1 VLPKANRLQK
11 PQEFTAVYQGGT
23 RHTATHLTL
32 RALQQP
38 TLGEQPIRIGIS
50 ISQKVSKRAVD
61 RNLIKRRI
69 RAACRQLLPQL
80 PSNWSVVV
88 VARGSATQCDYR
100 QFLRELKQLLAE
112 AGILH
117 GH

>member
-1 VLPKANRLQK
+1 
-11 PQEFTAVYQGGT
+11 VYKGGT
-23 RHTATHLTL
+23 RHTAAHLTL

-38 TLGEQPIRIGIS
+38 TTSEQPIRIGIS

-69 RAACRQLLPQL
+69 RAACRQLLSQL
-80 PSNWSVVV
+80 PANWSVVV
-88 VARGSATQCDYR
+88 VARSSAMQCDYP
-100 QFLRELKQLLAE
+100 QILRELKQLLAE
-112 AGILH
+112 AEILH